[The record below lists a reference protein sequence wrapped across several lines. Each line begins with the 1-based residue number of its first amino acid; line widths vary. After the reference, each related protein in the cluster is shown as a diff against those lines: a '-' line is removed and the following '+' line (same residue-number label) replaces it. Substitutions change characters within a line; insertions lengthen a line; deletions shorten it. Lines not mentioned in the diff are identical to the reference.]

1 MENRFNEKARA
12 MDADARIREMAV
24 CFADAMAERLPLGPE
39 MRVLDY
45 GCGSGLVAEQ
55 LHGKVGSLCLMDS
68 AEEMLVL
75 AQEKAK
81 KMQLSHM
88 DFVLVHDEKRLSL
101 AGPFDLIYLHK
112 VLHHIKYPE
121 EFLTALLAELK
132 SGGYLCI
139 GDLAPEPG
147 TFHDDN
153 AGVFHFGFDPEEL
166 RAMFIRLGLSTV
178 QSGEYM
184 VVNKRDRAGVERGY
198 SMLFFAG
205 SKP

>member
-1 MENRFNEKARA
+1 
-12 MDADARIREMAV
+12 MDANPRIREMAV
-24 CFADAMAERLPLGPE
+24 RFAEAMVERLPLGPE

-45 GCGSGLVAEQ
+45 GCGSGLVAVQ
-55 LHGKVGSLCLMDS
+55 LYDKVGSLCLMDS

-88 DFVLVHDEKRLSL
+88 DFVLVNGEEKL
-101 AGPFDLIYLHK
+101 ANPGPFDLIYLHK

-121 EFLTALLAELK
+121 HFLTALLAELK

-205 SKP
+205 RKA

>member
-1 MENRFNEKARA
+1 
-12 MDADARIREMAV
+12 MDANPRIREMAV
-24 CFADAMAERLPLGPE
+24 RFAEAMVKYLPLGPR

-45 GCGSGLVAEQ
+45 GCGSGLVAVQ
-55 LHGKVGSLCLMDS
+55 LYDKVGSLCLMDS
-68 AEEMLVL
+68 AEEMLAL
-75 AQEKAK
+75 AQGKAQK
-81 KMQLSHM
+81 LRLSNL
-88 DFVLVHDEKRLSL
+88 DFVLVNGKEKL
-101 AGPFDLIYLHK
+101 ADSGPFDLIYLHK

-121 EFLTALLAELK
+121 HFLTALLAELK